1 MNSKRIF
8 IGSFTQ
14 HPVLTELYVKA
25 KELLDNSGNFKW
37 TRTPNNFHIT
47 YHFFGKMAVDDID
60 RLQKILAPA
69 LQKNYD
75 MEIAVT
81 GLAYFKR
88 KSKPTV
94 LYAKLVPNEALNN
107 LFLDIQDL
115 LYRHKF
121 ISEKNTRFTPHIT
134 MARIK
139 KVAPDFY
146 QKIDELQLP
155 EPIRLNLSKVD
166 IIESILS
173 PEGALYKAI

>member
-8 IGSFTQ
+8 IGSFTR
-14 HPVLTELYVKA
+14 HPALTELYVKA
-25 KELLDNSGNFKW
+25 KNLLDNTGNFKW

-47 YHFFGKMAVDDID
+47 YHFFGKMAGNDIN
-60 RLQKILAPA
+60 RLQKVLAPV

-75 MEIAVT
+75 IEITVT

-94 LYAKLVPNEALNN
+94 LYAELVPNEALNN
-107 LFLDIQDL
+107 LFLDIQAL

-121 ISEKNTRFTPHIT
+121 ISEKSTRFTPHIT

-139 KVAPDFY
+139 KAAPDFY
-146 QKIDELQLP
+146 QKIEELQLS
-155 EPIRLNLSKVD
+155 EPIRISLSKVD